1 MKLNLYG
8 FSKPCIIKSRH
19 RYVLNRKMMNAN
31 GIRTA
36 WECNSPET
44 LVDSSIRS
52 ILHHPSI
59 LFYAI
64 EVSRSDQSLVSRT
77 NRKSKKGRL
86 NVVEHD
92 DCISKNATLVSIHS
106 NDENS
111 FIKSLISGVGWTGL
125 IKVHKGGQRGWSDA
139 TSYDYTNWRN
149 GGEFI

>member
-1 MKLNLYG
+1 MRINLYG

-64 EVSRSDQSLVSRT
+64 EVSRSDQSILSRT
-77 NRKSKKGRL
+77 NRKSQKGRL
-86 NVVEHD
+86 HVVEHD
-92 DCISKNATLVSIHS
+92 DCISKKGKLLTSTKWI
-106 NDENS
+106 S
-111 FIKSLISGVGWTGL
+111 FIKPTIEKEELLPQGYVVEVKFKSSC
-125 IKVHKGGQRGWSDA
+125 S
-139 TSYDYTNWRN
+139 
-149 GGEFI
+149 

>member
-1 MKLNLYG
+1 MKLLINLFGKVLFLY
-8 FSKPCIIKSRH
+8 FL
-19 RYVLNRKMMNAN
+19 YVIEPTICNVDTPDDGWVTIEPALTDHCYLRIPDAKTWQAAN
-31 GIRTA
+31 
-36 WECNSPET
+36 
-44 LVDSSIRS
+44 
-52 ILHHPSI
+52 
-59 LFYAI
+59 
-64 EVSRSDQSLVSRT
+64 
-77 NRKSKKGRL
+77 
-86 NVVEHD
+86 D